1 MRLPFAET
9 RASQEPQ
16 ALAAGECAP
25 RRPETLALAAEIL
38 PLQAA
43 DVADVVALESAAQE
57 FPWSQR
63 HFEEALAAG
72 YPGWVVREGGLLSAY
87 ALSMV
92 AVDEAHLLNI
102 AVAPAARRRGL
113 GARLLWHLIDRAAGQ
128 GLARMFL
135 EVRAANL
142 PALALYRAFGFVQVG
157 VRKAY
162 YPGKNGREDAL
173 VYCRTLAA
181 GGA

>member
-1 MRLPFAET
+1 MRAPLAQTPV
-9 RASQEPQ
+9 PQ
-16 ALAAGECAP
+16 NPADLAAGKEMP
-25 RRPETLALAAEIL
+25 RRPEILTPAPEIL
-38 PLQAA
+38 PLRAA
-43 DVADVVALESAAQE
+43 DVAEVVALEAAAQE

-63 HFEEALAAG
+63 HFEDALAAG
-72 YPGWVVREGGLLSAY
+72 YFGWGVRVGGLLSAH
-87 ALSMV
+87 AFLMV

-102 AVAPAARRRGL
+102 AVAPALRRRGL
-113 GARLLWHLIDRAAGQ
+113 GARLLWHLLDWAAGE

-135 EVRAANL
+135 EVRAANA

-162 YPGKNGREDAL
+162 YPAKNGREDAL
-173 VYCRTLAA
+173 VYCRALAT